1 MKKYVA
7 ALYMRLSKDDGK
19 IESSSISNQR
29 KILKRYAE
37 ENCFDIYKEYIDDGY
52 SGTSFDRPA
61 WNKMIKDI
69 ENGSINTVMV
79 KDLSRI
85 GRDYIISGQYTE
97 IYFPSKGVR
106 LIAVN
111 DGYDSFGGF
120 SDFARRFNSRRTCA
134 AENELALSCSKISP
148 SLMRIFINP
157 FNFSPSG

>member
-61 WNKMIKDI
+61 WKKKITTVKERRANSDRNEIK
-69 ENGSINTVMV
+69 
-79 KDLSRI
+79 
-85 GRDYIISGQYTE
+85 
-97 IYFPSKGVR
+97 
-106 LIAVN
+106 
-111 DGYDSFGGF
+111 
-120 SDFARRFNSRRTCA
+120 
-134 AENELALSCSKISP
+134 
-148 SLMRIFINP
+148 
-157 FNFSPSG
+157 